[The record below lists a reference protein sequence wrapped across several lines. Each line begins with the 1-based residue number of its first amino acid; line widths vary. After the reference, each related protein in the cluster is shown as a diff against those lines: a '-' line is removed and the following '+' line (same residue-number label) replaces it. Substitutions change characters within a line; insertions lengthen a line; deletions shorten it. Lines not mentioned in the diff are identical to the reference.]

1 MYFVGFLVTRKPDFG
16 GDSLYATYE
25 ELESAFAAEVN
36 SVKLVYSLNL
46 SYELFKVCRSR

>member
-25 ELESAFAAEVN
+25 ELERAFAAEVN
-36 SVKLVYSLNL
+36 SLVLCL
-46 SYELFKVCRSR
+46 